1 VVHRPAGY
9 EQFATFH
16 PTFLY
21 ESLWLIGMAV
31 VLVWADRRFTLGH
44 GRVFALYVLLYC
56 AGRVWIEALRID
68 TANTV
73 LGLRLNVWTALL
85 VGLGALV
92 YLIVSSRMRP
102 GRETVLTRREPTPEE
117 PTPLVG

>member
-1 VVHRPAGY
+1 VGVA
-9 EQFATFH
+9 
-16 PTFLY
+16 L
-21 ESLWLIGMAV
+21 

-56 AGRVWIEALRID
+56 SGRIWIEALRID

-85 VGLGALV
+85 VGLGALA
-92 YLIVSSRMRP
+92 YLVISARLRP
-102 GRETVLTRREPTPEE
+102 GRETVLTRRAPSPEE
-117 PTPLVG
+117 QAPAVG